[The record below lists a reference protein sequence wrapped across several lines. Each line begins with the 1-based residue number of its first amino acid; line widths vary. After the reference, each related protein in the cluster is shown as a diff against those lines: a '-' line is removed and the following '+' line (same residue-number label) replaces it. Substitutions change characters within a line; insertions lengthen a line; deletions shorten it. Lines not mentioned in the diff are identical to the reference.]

1 MSKLN
6 TIENKLRA
14 FAFTHAPYTNVVG
27 LSRSLI
33 ALGTLLT
40 LLINPVDTI
49 FVRKVSGSFMI
60 PTLQNEFASKIN
72 FFYLL
77 GNQDLVF
84 MKWGAIIIL
93 ALVISGYFQKIT
105 CILHWW
111 ISFSF
116 LHTAAV
122 IDGGDQIATILTLL
136 LIPICILDNRKN
148 HWDAKKEEHRATN
161 LISICFLYMIRLQ
174 VAIIYFHA
182 SVGKFAHPEWANGTA
197 IYYWLHHSNFGMPDT
212 FNFLNPFLGNPLFI
226 TCLTYGVLILELL
239 LFLALFASR
248 KYRLSI
254 LVVALV
260 FHFFIIIFHGIFSFF
275 FSISAALILYL
286 YPTNENFRLKWFQK
300 K

>member
-6 TIENKLRA
+6 TIENKLRVLA
-14 FAFTHAPYTNVVG
+14 FRNSPYTNVVG

-40 LLINPVDTI
+40 LLVNPVDTL
-49 FVRKVSGSFMI
+49 FVRKISGSFII
-60 PTLQNEFASKIN
+60 PPLQNEFANKIN

-77 GNQDLVF
+77 GNQDLAL
-84 MKWGAIIIL
+84 MKWFAIIIL
-93 ALVISGYFQKIT
+93 TIVISGYLQKIT
-105 CILHWW
+105 CLLHWW

-136 LIPICILDNRKN
+136 LIPICVLDNRKN
-148 HWDAKKEEHRATN
+148 HWSAKIEEYRVTN
-161 LISICFLYMIRLQ
+161 LISICFMYIIRLQ

-197 IYYWLHHSNFGMPDT
+197 IYYWLHHSNFGMPDY
-212 FNFLNPFLGNPLFI
+212 FYFLNPFLGNSFFV
-226 TCLTYGVLILELL
+226 TGLTYGVLILELL
-239 LFLALFASR
+239 LFLALFASKR
-248 KYRLSI
+248 YRLSI
-254 LVVALV
+254 LIVALI
-260 FHFFIIIFHGIFSFF
+260 FHLFIILFHGIFSFF

-286 YPTNENFRLKWFQK
+286 YPTNKNFELKWSQK